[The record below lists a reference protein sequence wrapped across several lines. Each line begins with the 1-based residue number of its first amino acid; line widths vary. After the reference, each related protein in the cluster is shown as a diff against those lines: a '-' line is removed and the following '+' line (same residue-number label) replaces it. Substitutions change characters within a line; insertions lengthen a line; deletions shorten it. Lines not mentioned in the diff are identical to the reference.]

1 VCCWVFKKGDP
12 LATIALAQKDTNNI
26 HIYDGNSK
34 AQPLHSIT
42 QHTKPITCISFN
54 PVYETAISCDRAGML
69 EYWSGQMN
77 DYKFPSNLKFEFK
90 TDTDLFEFV
99 ANKTYVTSLNFS
111 KDGSQFVTAS
121 GDRKVCIFRFLTGK
135 KIKVLDENIKRL
147 IEIQK
152 ETQILPNMEF
162 GQRVAVERDLE
173 KSESF
178 ASINPVFDDTGH
190 FLIYPTMIGIKI
202 INTYTN
208 KCVRILGKNEN
219 VRFLR
224 IALYQ
229 GAPKKSKAPLT
240 FEMKASD
247 NPSLDNNVNSDPTLV
262 CSGYKKNRF
271 YMFTRRDIDHD
282 LGDRDVFNEKPSREE
297 IVAAT
302 QESVNKVLAETVVMY
317 TTLGDITVK
326 LFPKKCPKTVEN
338 FVTHCRN
345 GYYNGHIIHRVIK
358 QFMIQTGDPLGD
370 GTGGKSIWGE
380 EFEDEFDGSLR
391 HDRPYT
397 VSMANAG
404 ANTNGSQFFITV
416 IPTPWLD
423 DKHTVFGR
431 VVKGM
436 DICQQISQVKT
447 NPKTDKPFDDIS
459 IVNMLVK

>member
-1 VCCWVFKKGDP
+1 MYRTKIVKS
-12 LATIALAQKDTNNI
+12 QK
-26 HIYDGNSK
+26 
-34 AQPLHSIT
+34 
-42 QHTKPITCISFN
+42 C
-54 PVYETAISCDRAGML
+54 E
-69 EYWSGQMN
+69 E
-77 DYKFPSNLKFEFK
+77 
-90 TDTDLFEFV
+90 
-99 ANKTYVTSLNFS
+99 
-111 KDGSQFVTAS
+111 
-121 GDRKVCIFRFLTGK
+121 
-135 KIKVLDENIKRL
+135 
-147 IEIQK
+147 
-152 ETQILPNMEF
+152 
-162 GQRVAVERDLE
+162 
-173 KSESF
+173 
-178 ASINPVFDDTGH
+178 
-190 FLIYPTMIGIKI
+190 
-202 INTYTN
+202 
-208 KCVRILGKNEN
+208 
-219 VRFLR
+219 
-224 IALYQ
+224 
-229 GAPKKSKAPLT
+229 KAPLT

-302 QESVNKVLAETVVMY
+302 QESVNKVLAETVVIY

-326 LFPKKCPKTVEN
+326 LYPKKCPKTVEN

-380 EFEDEFDGSLR
+380 EFEDEFDRSLR

-404 ANTNGSQFFITV
+404 PNTNGSQFFITV

-423 DKHTVFGR
+423 DKHTVFGC

-447 NPKTDKPFDDIS
+447 NPKTDKPFDDIN